1 MTRIRFVITRS
12 CFAITSLTIGV
23 ATASAQSSK
32 LPNPGDLAA
41 AVPAVKYESAFSDFK
56 PFREEKIRSW
66 KEVNQE
72 VADTPGM
79 HSMDM
84 KGMHGSGISGMDSKS
99 GDAAMSKEGPTSHD
113 IGSMKDMPGKSMP
126 GMHKQ
131 APTSRMNKQDAAGH
145 DIGSMKDM
153 PAKSMRGVHK
163 QTATAPKSKDGHDK
177 LAMAKPHTEPGP
189 HADAKTTGITGTG
202 VVQDIDKANSKV
214 KLTHDP
220 IAAMGWPKMT
230 MFFRL
235 RDNSLADQV
244 KVGDKVQFSLEKMAS
259 GYVIS
264 GFQKGAAIGGMK

>member
-12 CFAITSLTIGV
+12 CFAIISLTIDV

-72 VADTPGM
+72 VADKPGM
-79 HSMDM
+79 RSMDM
-84 KGMHGSGISGMDSKS
+84 KGMHGNGISGMDSKS
-99 GDAAMSKEGPTSHD
+99 GDAAMSKEGPTS
-113 IGSMKDMPGKSMP
+113 
-126 GMHKQ
+126 
-131 APTSRMNKQDAAGH
+131 H

-264 GFQKGAAIGGMK
+264 GFQKGAAIDGMK